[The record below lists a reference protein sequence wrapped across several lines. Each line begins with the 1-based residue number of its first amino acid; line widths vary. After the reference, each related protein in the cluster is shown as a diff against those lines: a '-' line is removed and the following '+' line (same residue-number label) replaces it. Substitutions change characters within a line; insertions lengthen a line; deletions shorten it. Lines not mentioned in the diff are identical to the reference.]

1 MYITSDVMILNA
13 TVEWAKWEENLL
25 LSGEAEAR
33 SSNELQKKLSS
44 VNWLYFL
51 YAVLIVHHI
60 YGLEVQDECSTAKAL
75 VMPEYAVNARATE
88 NKKKIIHCHDEVLY
102 MIY

>member
-25 LSGEAEAR
+25 LSGAEAR
-33 SSNELQKKLSS
+33 SSKVLQKKLSS

-51 YAVLIVHHI
+51 YAVLIMHHI
-60 YGLEVQDECSTAKAL
+60 YWLRSS
-75 VMPEYAVNARATE
+75 R
-88 NKKKIIHCHDEVLY
+88 
-102 MIY
+102 

>member
-13 TVEWAKWEENLL
+13 IVEWAKWEENLL

-33 SSNELQKKLSS
+33 SRKALQKKLSS

-51 YAVLIVHHI
+51 DAVLIMHHI
-60 YGLEVQDECSTAKAL
+60 NWVRSS
-75 VMPEYAVNARATE
+75 R
-88 NKKKIIHCHDEVLY
+88 
-102 MIY
+102 